1 MRKGGLP
8 LSSSAKRRQQKIPK
22 GSCLQEATVNPSGP
36 GGAPS
41 YATAREGKDTCS
53 QGNLLMER
61 VVERNNMF
69 KALHRVES
77 NRGACGVDGL
87 EVKDLRHY
95 LREHWLTIREQLLGD
110 NYRPSPV
117 RRVEIPKPEGGV
129 RMLGI
134 PTVIDRLIQQAL
146 LQQLTPVFDPDFSDN
161 SFGFRPGK
169 RAHDAVKQARSFIRE
184 GYRYVVD
191 MDLEKF
197 FDRVNHDILMSRV
210 ARKIED
216 KRVLRLI
223 RGYLKAGIMQNG
235 CCVERFEGTP
245 QGGPLSPL
253 LANILLDD
261 LDKELEYRGL
271 RFVRYADDGNIYVKS
286 RRSGERVFGSVT
298 KFVEGRLKLKVN
310 REKSAVDRPWRRK
323 FLGFSFSVEK
333 ETRVRVAP
341 KTLVRFKDRVRE
353 ITRRSVGISINERLR
368 RLNEYLRGWF
378 GYFKLMETRR
388 VLEDLDKWIRRRL
401 CACLLKHWKRPRTKR
416 KRLVSLGI
424 PEDWASL
431 ISGSRKGCWRLA
443 LSPQIKKALGLAYWR
458 TQGLFSLTEN
468 YRVYCQSL

>member
-134 PTVIDRLIQQAL
+134 PHGDRSPDPTGTSATTHPSIRPRFLR
-146 LQQLTPVFDPDFSDN
+146 QQLRFS
-161 SFGFRPGK
+161 PW
-169 RAHDAVKQARSFIRE
+169 E
-184 GYRYVVD
+184 
-191 MDLEKF
+191 
-197 FDRVNHDILMSRV
+197 
-210 ARKIED
+210 
-216 KRVLRLI
+216 
-223 RGYLKAGIMQNG
+223 AG
-235 CCVERFEGTP
+235 
-245 QGGPLSPL
+245 
-253 LANILLDD
+253 A
-261 LDKELEYRGL
+261 
-271 RFVRYADDGNIYVKS
+271 
-286 RRSGERVFGSVT
+286 
-298 KFVEGRLKLKVN
+298 
-310 REKSAVDRPWRRK
+310 
-323 FLGFSFSVEK
+323 
-333 ETRVRVAP
+333 
-341 KTLVRFKDRVRE
+341 
-353 ITRRSVGISINERLR
+353 
-368 RLNEYLRGWF
+368 
-378 GYFKLMETRR
+378 
-388 VLEDLDKWIRRRL
+388 
-401 CACLLKHWKRPRTKR
+401 
-416 KRLVSLGI
+416 
-424 PEDWASL
+424 
-431 ISGSRKGCWRLA
+431 
-443 LSPQIKKALGLAYWR
+443 
-458 TQGLFSLTEN
+458 
-468 YRVYCQSL
+468 